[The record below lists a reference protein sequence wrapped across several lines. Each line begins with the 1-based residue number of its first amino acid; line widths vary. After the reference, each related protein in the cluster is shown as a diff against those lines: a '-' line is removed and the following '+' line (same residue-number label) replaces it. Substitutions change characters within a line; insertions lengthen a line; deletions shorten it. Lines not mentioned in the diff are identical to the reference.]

1 MKKRFFR
8 WILILA
14 AAGAALTLVMAVTAN
29 NQGLKEY
36 AEGFGAAQTGR
47 FVQNERGKEY
57 EEGTGYT
64 AAGSRIGDSS
74 INRDA
79 IEGEAGPSGHATFP
93 AGDAWEALA
102 PTADL
107 SEVYRFSGISDD
119 GEQGSANRKEATSI
133 HCTNTSTT
141 NNQVEVQVY
150 QWNGT
155 EVFTGTVNMP
165 PNRTFTFSTQNT
177 TIYFDDVLL
186 GGSPGTLAIYQG
198 TGVVLAESPQVVCS
212 VQVLDPLNYPP
223 VFAVG
228 LEIYKR

>member
-1 MKKRFFR
+1 MMKRIFR
-8 WILILA
+8 WSLIFLTISSVLALVFVA
-14 AAGAALTLVMAVTAN
+14 AAKNSVTQELPAK
-29 NQGLKEY
+29 G
-36 AEGFGAAQTGR
+36 
-47 FVQNERGKEY
+47 Y
-57 EEGTGYT
+57 EEGIGYSS
-64 AAGSRIGDSS
+64 AGSRVSQPGFV
-74 INRDA
+74 REVK
-79 IEGEAGPSGHATFP
+79 EGLAGSAGRASFP
-93 AGDAWEALA
+93 EGDAWTALA
-102 PTADL
+102 ASANL

-133 HCTNTSTT
+133 HCTNISSA
-141 NNQVEVQVY
+141 NNQVEVRLY

-155 EVFTGTVNMP
+155 DVFTGTVNMP

-186 GGSPGTLAIYQG
+186 GGSPGTDAIFQG
-198 TGVVLAESPQVVCS
+198 NGVVLAQSPQIVCS